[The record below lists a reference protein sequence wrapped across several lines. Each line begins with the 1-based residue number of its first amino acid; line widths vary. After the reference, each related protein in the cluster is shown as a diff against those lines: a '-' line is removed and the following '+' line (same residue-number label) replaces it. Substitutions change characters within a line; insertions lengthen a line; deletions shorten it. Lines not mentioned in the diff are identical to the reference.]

1 MPAGRPTKYNPE
13 YNEQVVKLCRLGLTD
28 AELADFF
35 EVSEVTINAWK
46 KEAPEFL
53 KSIKKGKE
61 YSDAQIAQS
70 LYHRAKG
77 YKAISKK
84 QKVLIDGG
92 VIDYEEETEYPPDTT
107 AAIIWLK
114 NRRPKNWRDKI
125 EHEVSG
131 PDNQPIQIT
140 IVK

>member
-1 MPAGRPTKYNPE
+1 MARPTKYDPAN
-13 YNEQVVKLCRLGLTD
+13 NEQVVKLCRLGITD
-28 AELADFF
+28 KEMADFF
-35 EVSEVTINAWK
+35 SVSESTLNLWK
-46 KEAPEFL
+46 LNEPAFSE
-53 KSIKKGKE
+53 SIKKGKE

-77 YKAISKK
+77 YKAVSKK

-92 VIDYEEETEYPPDTT
+92 VVDYTEETEYPPDTT

-125 EHEVSG
+125 ETEFSTL
-131 PDNQPIQIT
+131 DNQPIQIT

>member
-1 MPAGRPTKYNPE
+1 MARPTKYNPDN
-13 YNEQVVKLCRLGLTD
+13 NEQVVKLCRLGCTD
-28 AELADFF
+28 IELADFF
-35 EVSEVTINAWK
+35 NVSEATVNNWK
-46 KEAPEFL
+46 ISESEFL
-53 KSIKKGKE
+53 ESIKRGKE

-77 YKAISKK
+77 FIGKETKFF
-84 QKVLIDGG
+84 QKDGVVVEQRDVD
-92 VIDYEEETEYPPDTT
+92 VIYPPDTT

-125 EHEVSG
+125 ETEFSTL
-131 PDNQPIQIT
+131 DNQPIQIT